1 MEKLKDRHSASV
13 HIRALGVAQV
23 NLSGRP
29 DTEAIAAEVQVERIR
44 VKAARDAYEESI
56 MRRMAATAVVNYV
69 DSVLDATVQRLSR
82 KVLDAADGDRK
93 SALYSNLFNEP
104 PGDAMR
110 PTASPEQTRYVQR
123 LIAHLE
129 QGGVYAPFDSFIT
142 ALTEAQAAVDIA
154 IAKRAK
160 CYTEEATAQTQL
172 EMACEDARRLYNG
185 LHARL
190 SIMFPNDARLVESFF
205 ADL

>member
-1 MEKLKDRHSASV
+1 MEKLKERHSADV

-29 DTEAIAAEVQVERIR
+29 DTEAFAAEAEAERGR

-56 MRRMAATAVVNYV
+56 MRRMAATAVVHYA
-69 DSVLDATVQRLSR
+69 DSVLDTTVQRLSR

-110 PTASPEQTRYVQR
+110 PIASPEQTRYVQR
-123 LIAHLE
+123 LIAHLK
-129 QGGVYAPFDSFIT
+129 QGGAYAPFDSFIA
-142 ALTEAQAAVDIA
+142 ALTQAQAEVDIA
-154 IAKRAK
+154 IAKRDK
-160 CYTEEATAQTQL
+160 RYTEEATAQTQL
-172 EMACEDARRLYNG
+172 EMVCEDARRLYNG

-190 SIMFPNDARLVESFF
+190 SILFPTDEALVESFF